1 MNFFSALVYAKMRN
15 LEFRKMQDEQTII
28 GQVARHPVAPNVLM
42 VILVVAGLWAVSQ
55 LNVRFFPRFEVQLI
69 TVTVPWG
76 GAAAEDVEK
85 SLVVPLENQLRNV
98 PNLEGIRSSAS
109 DGRGAVYLEFP
120 ESASLDRAAEDVRQ
134 HVDQALSSL
143 PADADAPEVRQFARY
158 DDLMRISVLGGDL
171 GELRRLA
178 RRFENELTQLG
189 VARVEING
197 LPREEIQVV
206 ANRQRLVELGA
217 TVRDIGRTLAEQNRD
232 MSAGDANLG
241 ASEGRLRVLAKNEDV
256 FGLAE
261 TPVVARQDGRMLR
274 LGDIAD
280 IRKVVPDGERTLQV
294 NGRQAVELR
303 LRRREQDSTLDSARA
318 VLEWADKTRASLPPE
333 TELLIHDERW
343 RQVESRLNLLLD
355 NGIIGLMLVLLVLFL
370 FMSGRVAFWIAAG
383 IPVIFLA
390 TLFVMQV
397 AGGSVNMISMFA
409 LIMATGI
416 IVDDSIV
423 VGENAAHHLERGM
436 RPLRAAVHGAR
447 EMFAPVFA
455 ATFTTV
461 ASFVPIFIVGGTIGS
476 IISDIPFV
484 IVCILIAALF
494 ECFLILP
501 GHLCRSFRNAGA
513 AAANPIRRALDA
525 GFIFF
530 QEKMFRPFAAAAVRY
545 RLATICA
552 CVGMVMFSVSLF
564 MGGLVKYRFFP
575 GAERG
580 GISVDVAFAAGTP
593 GGTVR
598 EYMEH
603 LLQALREAEERHPEE
618 KDLVRFASVY
628 YGSGGSSRRPASG
641 EQIAQIRVE
650 MSSSEERELSLAEFT
665 RTWRKLVKKPAGLE
679 KLSFREQR
687 GGPPG
692 GDLEVRLSG
701 DDIGALKA
709 ASLELQEAMRGV
721 AGVSQVGDDTPF
733 GKNQIVF
740 ALTPL
745 GRALGLSTQDVAG
758 QLRDAMDGYKAQ
770 TFHRS
775 ADEVEVRV
783 MLAGADRSGNL
794 ESFQVRLPG
803 GGFAA
808 LEDVA
813 ALRTRRGFDAI
824 ARSEGRLAIE
834 VAGEVDFEVAG
845 DMAGIIA
852 QLQGGALGEIVSRH
866 GVEAS
871 FEGRQANQREAI
883 RDMQVGLAMA
893 LVLIYIILAWVFAS
907 WSVPVVIMLTMPL
920 GVIGAVVGHWLTGH
934 DMSILSFF
942 GVFALMGII
951 VNDSI
956 VLVQYF
962 RQLRREHPEVDADAH
977 IVDAACRRLRAVLV
991 TSLTTIGGLF
1001 PLLFETSRQ
1010 AQFLIPMAV
1019 SICFGLAFATLLILI
1034 FTPACLSYHQAL
1046 ARTLGSL
1053 REKFLPSPA
1062 PLPAQRAE

>member
-1 MNFFSALVYAKMRN
+1 MS
-15 LEFRKMQDEQTII
+15 DEQTVI
-28 GQVARHPVAPNVLM
+28 GRVARHPVAPNVLM
-42 VILVVAGLWAVSQ
+42 VILIVAGLWAASQ
-55 LNVRFFPRFEVQLI
+55 LNIRFFPRFEVQLI
-69 TVTVPWG
+69 TVTVPWS

-85 SLVVPLENQLRNV
+85 SLVIPLENELRNV
-98 PNLEGIRSSAS
+98 PNLESVKSSSS

-120 ESASLDRAAEDVRQ
+120 ESADLDRAAEDVRQ
-134 HVDQALSSL
+134 YVDQALSAL
-143 PADADAPEVRQFARY
+143 PADSDTPEVRQFARY
-158 DDLMRISVLGGDL
+158 DDLMRISILGGDL

-178 RRFENELTQLG
+178 RRFENELTRLG

-197 LPREEIQVV
+197 LPREEIQIV
-206 ANRQRLVELGA
+206 ANRRRLVELDA
-217 TVRDIGRTLAEQNRD
+217 TVRDIGQMLAAQNRD

-241 ASEGRLRVLAKNEDV
+241 AAEGRLRAVAKNEDI

-261 TPVVARQDGRMLR
+261 TPVIAGQDGRMLR
-274 LGDIAD
+274 LGDIAE

-318 VLEWADKTRASLPPE
+318 VLDWAETTRASLPPG
-333 TELLIHDERW
+333 TGLLIHDERW

-355 NGIIGLMLVLLVLFL
+355 NGVIGLMLVLMVLFL

-390 TLFVMQV
+390 TLFVMQL

-501 GHLCRSFRNAGA
+501 GHLYHSFRGA
-513 AAANPIRRALDA
+513 SMAAVNPIRRALDS
-525 GFIFF
+525 GFVFF
-530 QEKMFRPFAAAAVRY
+530 QEKMFRPLAAAAVRY
-545 RLATICA
+545 RFATICA
-552 CVGMVMFSVSLF
+552 CLGMVIFSVSLF

-580 GISVDVAFAAGTP
+580 SINADVAFAAGTP
-593 GGTVR
+593 GETVR
-598 EYMEH
+598 DYTRH
-603 LLQALREAEERHPEE
+603 LLQALREAEKLHPEE
-618 KDLVRFASVY
+618 ENLVRFASVY
-628 YGSGGSSRRPASG
+628 YGSGGSNRRPRSG

-665 RTWRKLVKKPAGLE
+665 RTWRKLVRKPAGLE
-679 KLSFREQR
+679 SLSFREQR

-692 GDLEVRLSG
+692 ADLEVRLSG

-709 ASLELQEAMRGV
+709 ASLELQEAMRGIP
-721 AGVSQVGDDTPF
+721 GVSQVRDDTPY
-733 GKNQIVF
+733 GKNQIAF
-740 ALTPL
+740 ELTPL

-758 QLRDAMDGYKAQ
+758 QLRDAVDGYKAQ
-770 TFHRS
+770 TFHQS

-783 MLAGADRSGNL
+783 MLEGAEKTGML

-813 ALRTRRGFDAI
+813 ALRARRGFDAI
-824 ARSEGRLAIE
+824 AREGGRPAIN
-834 VAGEVDFEVAG
+834 VTGEVDFDIAG
-845 DMAGIIA
+845 DMAAVIA
-852 QLQGGALGEIVSRH
+852 QLRSGALGEIVSRH
-866 GVEAS
+866 GAEAS
-871 FEGRQANQREAI
+871 FEGRQANQRRTI
-883 RDMQVGLAMA
+883 RDMQVGLVMA

-907 WSVPVVIMLTMPL
+907 WSIPVVIMLTMPL

-962 RQLRREHPEVDADAH
+962 RGLRRERPDAHADAH

-1019 SICFGLAFATLLILI
+1019 SICFGLAFATLLILL

-1046 ARTLGSL
+1046 ARTLRGW
-1053 REKFLPSPA
+1053 RERLLPPSGA
-1062 PLPAQRAE
+1062 LAAQKAE